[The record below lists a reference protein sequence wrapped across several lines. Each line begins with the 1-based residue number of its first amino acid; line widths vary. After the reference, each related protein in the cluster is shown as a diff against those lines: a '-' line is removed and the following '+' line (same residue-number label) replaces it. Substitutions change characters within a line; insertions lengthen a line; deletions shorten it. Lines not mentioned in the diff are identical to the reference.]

1 MNPNLDANGFVVLD
15 RRACL
20 DRLAQHRVA
29 ALAITDHALPVVLP
43 AWYTLRNED
52 ILVGASMT
60 GILGRR
66 MPDSIIS
73 LCVHDL
79 DDELMSG
86 WTVTVT
92 GRAVALTSPDDLAAA
107 ADLRQWGAEDA
118 TQIVVRVG
126 TERISGRQIP
136 LRQVTRL
143 D

>member
-1 MNPNLDANGFVVLD
+1 
-15 RRACL
+15 
-20 DRLAQHRVA
+20 
-29 ALAITDHALPVVLP
+29 
-43 AWYTLRNED
+43 
-52 ILVGASMT
+52 
-60 GILGRR
+60 

-92 GRAVALTSPDDLAAA
+92 GRAVALTSPEDLAAA

-136 LRQVTRL
+136 LRQVTRF